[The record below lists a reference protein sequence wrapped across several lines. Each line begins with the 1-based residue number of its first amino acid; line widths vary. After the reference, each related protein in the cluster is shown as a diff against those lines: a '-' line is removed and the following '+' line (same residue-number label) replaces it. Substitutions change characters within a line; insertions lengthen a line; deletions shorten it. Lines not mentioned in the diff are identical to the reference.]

1 MTVGFHNVKRA
12 VVLRDNWYSHRWYD
26 AYGHGVVKYI
36 QDFATLKSDAATG
49 DATEWMVTVTEAGVG
64 TSTHVVTDVAG
75 GALLITTAANP
86 LDGINMQLGAV
97 AGESISLGIG
107 EFPLY
112 IGAEFCISDVDQTQ
126 FFLGCGVTD
135 VDWAGGVSDGIYFRS
150 VDESAV
156 LNLVVEQDNV
166 ELETAMATMVDGT
179 YIRAEFLYDGT
190 NLRAYINDNLIA
202 TIADTVATFPND
214 ELMRLTVEFLSGAA
228 ASTCTMK
235 WLRMIHIYC

>member
-1 MTVGFHNVKRA
+1 MTCCFIRLTYRRRYLQV
-12 VVLRDNWYSHRWYD
+12 
-26 AYGHGVVKYI
+26 I
-36 QDFATLKSDAATG
+36 
-49 DATEWMVTVTEAGVG
+49 
-64 TSTHVVTDVAG
+64 
-75 GALLITTAANP
+75 
-86 LDGINMQLGAV
+86 
-97 AGESISLGIG
+97 
-107 EFPLY
+107 
-112 IGAEFCISDVDQTQ
+112 
-126 FFLGCGVTD
+126 
-135 VDWAGGVSDGIYFRS
+135 GVSDGIYFRS

-190 NLRAYINDNLIA
+190 NLRAYINHNLIA

-228 ASTCTMK
+228 ASTCTMR